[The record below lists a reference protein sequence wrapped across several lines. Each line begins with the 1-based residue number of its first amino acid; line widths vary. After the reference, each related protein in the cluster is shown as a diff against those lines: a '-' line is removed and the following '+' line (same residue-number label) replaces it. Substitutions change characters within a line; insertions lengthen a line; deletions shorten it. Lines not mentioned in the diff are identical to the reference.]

1 MIQNRFEE
9 NQFFL
14 DGLSSAILKDFS
26 VASINCIK
34 VRCVPFLLSRLKM
47 KEDRRGIEVG
57 LISVRPVEDS
67 GGFCEEVVLNR
78 VAWSTFTI
86 FIFVEYEV
94 SLYRLILDLGCYSP
108 W

>member
-1 MIQNRFEE
+1 MLSVDQNRFEE

-57 LISVRPVEDS
+57 LISVIPVEDS
-67 GGFCEEVVLNR
+67 GGVCEELALNK
-78 VAWSTFTI
+78 VAFSNFAI
-86 FIFVEYEV
+86 GDSVKDGV
-94 SLYRLILDLGCYSP
+94 SLCRLIM
-108 W
+108 